1 MQMDQKAKKMNW
13 SAKLRFLP
21 VTIFFAVLMLTFK
34 VGDIWT
40 SADGLVS
47 PIVQL
52 NRARAETSEKK
63 AATTKLSEAENKN
76 KAQTVDGVK
85 KDNAENGGQTQNAKF
100 KSEKAQR
107 QGLKNQKNSLE
118 AEVIIDPTFL
128 TPAEIE
134 VLQQL
139 ALRRDQLDAREREMD
154 LRNGLLN
161 AAEGRIDQ
169 KIVELQ
175 KLRSTIDN
183 LLKKYDKQQDAKLTS
198 LVKIYENMKPKDAA
212 KIFEDLEMDTLLEMS
227 ERMKERKLAGIIAK
241 MSPEKAREVTVEL
254 RRLRNLPQVGS
265 QVGG

>member
-1 MQMDQKAKKMNW
+1 MNW
-13 SAKLRFLP
+13 LAKLRFLP
-21 VTIFFAVLMLTFK
+21 VTIFFAALMLTFK

-40 SADGLVS
+40 GADGLVS
-47 PIVQL
+47 PIFQL
-52 NRARAETSEKK
+52 NRARAQESEKK
-63 AATTKLSEAENKN
+63 TSTAKSSEAQNTSEVQREGGAKKNNVESEGQAQGVKLKSESTKSIEFEKN
-76 KAQTVDGVK
+76 KS
-85 KDNAENGGQTQNAKF
+85 N
-100 KSEKAQR
+100 
-107 QGLKNQKNSLE
+107 LE
-118 AEVIIDPTFL
+118 GEVTIDPTFL
-128 TPAEIE
+128 TPEEIE

-139 ALRRDQLDAREREMD
+139 ALRRDQLDEREREMD

-183 LLKKYDKQQDAKLTS
+183 LIKKYDKQQDAKLTS

-212 KIFEDLEMDTLLEMS
+212 RIFEELEMDTLLEMS

-241 MSPEKAREVTVEL
+241 MSPQKAREVTVEL

-265 QVGG
+265 QLGG